1 MLILSRIIM
10 KDDSILSPLMIALK
24 HNTLDILAR
33 TDTFIDFIIDEM
45 SGDDKHYRM
54 ISLEEEEGAVSR
66 R

>member
-1 MLILSRIIM
+1 MVLLSRIIM

-24 HNTLDILAR
+24 HNTSDILAR
-33 TDTFIDFIIDEM
+33 TDTFKDFIIDEM

-54 ISLEEEEGAVSR
+54 ISLEEEEGAVPR